1 MFDISFSDTSVIL
14 VAAPELL
21 GDFDQNGIVDFG
33 DDVLL
38 QNLPGTNNPLP
49 NDGGLG
55 VPIGVP
61 HYELSKAN
69 FGGPGLNLVPEPSG
83 MGRNGVDRCW
93 RADWPS
99 TSAKSPGSQL
109 EMWRKPPVSGQ
120 KTSISNAHERF
131 PLIPF
136 YNEKIG
142 TN

>member
-1 MFDISFSDTSVIL
+1 MFDISFSGTSVIL

-21 GDFDQNGIVDFG
+21 GDLDQNGIVDFG

-83 MGRNGVDRCW
+83 MGLIAAGALIGRQRLRKVPGVSLKCGENR
-93 RADWPS
+93 
-99 TSAKSPGSQL
+99 
-109 EMWRKPPVSGQ
+109 
-120 KTSISNAHERF
+120 
-131 PLIPF
+131 PF
-136 YNEKIG
+136 AVKN
-142 TN
+142 THL